1 MDITNNK
8 TESLF
13 PEFKQD
19 NIRIEFGKDKKEII
33 EKIFHLPKRYQP
45 LLLSELNKIIENN
58 NTKIIETELKKLIYK
73 IQMKELIIFA
83 MNFK

>member
-19 NIRIEFGKDKKEII
+19 NIRIEFEKDKKEII
-33 EKIFHLPKRYQP
+33 DEIFHLPKRYQP